1 MTYSVPAGRYPIDI
15 KQSDIDA
22 IVGLAPA
29 TLDTLEEL
37 ADALNDDPN
46 LIANLNSRQTAALTA
61 LGVAAGDTTLGTFA
75 SATLTDNA
83 DLKTVL
89 NAFASAYDAYKTER
103 SSFLENETNITKV
116 KNLLRDSY
124 INVGNNIEL
133 DPATGYQ
140 VQIQGGLYMD
150 NNAKIDANG
159 GITLRTSPTSPPSD
173 GDIYFDKTLLALK
186 VYVDDGNSQ
195 QWVQL

>member
-1 MTYSVPAGRYPIDI
+1 MTYTVPAGRYPIGV

-37 ADALNDDPN
+37 ADALNDDPS
-46 LIANLNSRQTAALTA
+46 LIANLSSRQTAALTA

-75 SATLTDNA
+75 AATLSDNV

-89 NAFASAYDAYKTER
+89 EAFATAYETYKTER
-103 SSFLENETNITKV
+103 SGFLENETNITKV

-173 GDIYFDKTLLALK
+173 GDIYFDKSVLALK
-186 VYVDDGNSQ
+186 IYVDDGNSQ
-195 QWVQL
+195 QWVQV